1 MIFSDVKMLY
11 VGMYWIKSFQNAP
24 RVHMDLSVKVSVE
37 TVKITDAMRTRASVR
52 WAARVAG
59 METNV
64 TRNVPHVVHLSTV
77 TDIEDVQIV

>member
-1 MIFSDVKMLY
+1 MPFIKIF
-11 VGMYWIKSFQNAP
+11 SFQNAV
-24 RVHMDLSVKVSVE
+24 RVHMDLSVKMSVE

-64 TRNVPHVVHLSTV
+64 TRNVPHVVHLRPV
-77 TDIEDVQIV
+77 TDILVVRIV

>member
-1 MIFSDVKMLY
+1 MPFIKIF
-11 VGMYWIKSFQNAP
+11 SFQNAV
-24 RVHMDLSVKVSVE
+24 RVHMDLSVKMSVE

-64 TRNVPHVVHLSTV
+64 TANVPHVVHLRPV
-77 TDIEDVQIV
+77 TDILVVRIV

>member
-1 MIFSDVKMLY
+1 MDQCVKMC
-11 VGMYWIKSFQNAP
+11 
-24 RVHMDLSVKVSVE
+24 VE

-64 TRNVPHVVHLSTV
+64 TGNVPHVVLLRPV
-77 TDIEDVQIV
+77 TDIEDVRIV

>member
-1 MIFSDVKMLY
+1 
-11 VGMYWIKSFQNAP
+11 
-24 RVHMDLSVKVSVE
+24 MDLSVKMSVE
-37 TVKITDAMRTRASVR
+37 TVKITDAMRTLASVR

-64 TRNVPHVVHLSTV
+64 TRNVPGVVHLLTV

>member
-1 MIFSDVKMLY
+1 
-11 VGMYWIKSFQNAP
+11 
-24 RVHMDLSVKVSVE
+24 MDLSVKMSVE

-64 TRNVPHVVHLSTV
+64 TGNVPRVVLFRPV
-77 TDIEDVQIV
+77 TEI

>member
-1 MIFSDVKMLY
+1 M
-11 VGMYWIKSFQNAP
+11 G
-24 RVHMDLSVKVSVE
+24 LSVKVSVE

-64 TRNVPHVVHLSTV
+64 IGNVPHVVHLRPV